1 LRPFKSESW
10 TYLCHSNNFGLWT
23 ICASTEFLK
32 FLKSWKKHCR
42 FIRLMSKRHHRLIK
56 KPENSFEVSKKRSKC
71 ICLVMYL
78 LKQKRS
84 RFICLMYLLK
94 QKRGMF
100 TKNPEKSFKVSK
112 KKLERKFWLALALS
126 WLAQHQVR
134 EISQPGRRRCWREI
148 NQPGRRRC
156 WRRRRLKKLRSHL
169 MQCKKN
175 EFQFFERLNTYIV
188 CGMPKFSLKCV
199 FLTFESLQNLKLYLK
214 ASHLNIQGFFS
225 KGRTKTWKIITTYK

>member
-1 LRPFKSESW
+1 
-10 TYLCHSNNFGLWT
+10 
-23 ICASTEFLK
+23 
-32 FLKSWKKHCR
+32 
-42 FIRLMSKRHHRLIK
+42 MSKRHRRLIK
-56 KPENSFEVSKKRSKC
+56 KPENSFEVSKKRS
-71 ICLVMYL
+71 
-78 LKQKRS
+78 

-94 QKRGMF
+94 QKRGRF
-100 TKNPEKSFKVSK
+100 TKKPWKEFWSFEK

-175 EFQFFERLNTYIV
+175 EFQFFERLNTHIV
-188 CGMPKFSLKCV
+188 CGMSKFSLNYV
-199 FLTFESLQNLKLYLK
+199 ILTFESLPRLYLR
-214 ASHLNIQGFFS
+214 ASHLNIQGFFT
-225 KGRTKTWKIITTYK
+225 KGRTKTWKIITT